1 MLQGSPPLRRR
12 CPPRGLSERAMR
24 PGSPPLHRHHP
35 VPRFTSR
42 TNDSPCPCPPP
53 TNPHSDPDE
62 IITSELYSSQ
72 LVSAH
77 TNLLTGNE
85 EGNSEVEIVADNS
98 EVDEAN
104 KGVETVF
111 ILFVRCHARVKWD
124 LQAYM
129 GSDCSFLLFSITSVR
144 FNLST

>member
-1 MLQGSPPLRRR
+1 MRPGSPPLRRR
-12 CPPRGLSERAMR
+12 RQPRGLPERAMR

-42 TNDSPCPCPPP
+42 RNDSPRPCPPP
-53 TNPHSDPDE
+53 TNPHSDRDE

-72 LVSAH
+72 LVSAR
-77 TNLLTGNE
+77 TNLLAGNE
-85 EGNSEVEIVADNS
+85 EGNCEVEIVADNS
-98 EVDEAN
+98 EEDEAN
-104 KGVETVF
+104 KGVETVY

-129 GSDCSFLLFSITSVR
+129 SSDCSFLLFSITSVR